1 MSNWLKGDREPLRGT
16 LHQTTM
22 NIMRP
27 VPGTSAQR
35 LGMTFL
41 GVVLLASCGGTSGA
55 LTPGSPTRGVP
66 SSGSVTLSGHLY
78 VVGGPAPGLPRP
90 IPGTVVAQR
99 PGGSYAVT
107 VGSDGEYTM
116 QLPPG
121 TYTVTGTSWRYN
133 GGSGDC
139 PPSNAVTVVRDQART
154 ADVYCHMR

>member
-1 MSNWLKGDREPLRGT
+1 
-16 LHQTTM
+16 M
-22 NIMRP
+22 NIMRLAR
-27 VPGTSAQR
+27 GMRAQR
-35 LGMTFL
+35 LGVTFL
-41 GVVLLASCGGTSGA
+41 GVALLASCGGTSVQATSGQA
-55 LTPGSPTRGVP
+55 TSSAP

-78 VVGGPAPGLPRP
+78 VVGGPAPGLQRP

-121 TYTVTGTSWRYN
+121 TYTVTGTSSHYN

-139 PPSNAVTVVRDQART
+139 PASGEVTVVRDQART
-154 ADVYCHMR
+154 ADVYCHIP